1 MNFLKLKRKF
11 KKMLKENKKK
21 ISLGT
26 NYMNQLSSKKKNN
39 IRENYKT

>member
-11 KKMLKENKKK
+11 KKMLKK